1 MAKTARREPIEI
13 VVADK
18 NPLVISALRRLFAKD
33 DRFRLVATAS
43 DGERFLEAVRRMK
56 FDVGI
61 IGWDMPYCDGR
72 TVLEKLRGQ
81 PDAPR
86 LLVYTGSLD
95 PDVPREVMALGG
107 AGFCAKSDPPERL
120 FAAVD
125 AIAAGRMVFP
135 FVDVRTLGTDPL
147 AALTLREREL
157 LKRLAS
163 GRTNAQLAKDMGVSV
178 NTVKFHL
185 KNLYEKL
192 DVRNRAQ
199 AVALLARRGI
209 TPITPTQTGR
219 N

>member
-1 MAKTARREPIEI
+1 VAKTARREPIEI

-18 NPLVISALRRLFAKD
+18 SPLVTSALRQLFAKD

-72 TVLEKLRGQ
+72 RVLEVLRKQAGV
-81 PDAPR
+81 PR
-86 LLVYTGSLD
+86 ILVYTGNLD

-120 FAAVD
+120 LAAVD
-125 AIAAGRMVFP
+125 AIAGGRMVFP
-135 FVDVRTLGTDPL
+135 FVDVRTLGADPL
-147 AALTLREREL
+147 ASLTLREREL
-157 LKRLAS
+157 LKRLAT
-163 GRTNAQLAKDMGVSV
+163 GRTNAQLAKDIGVSV

-199 AVALLARRGI
+199 AVALLAKRGAAA
-209 TPITPTQTGR
+209 TLTGR